1 MRAARALIVVLRH
14 LLRTFHRACPC
25 RSLEPGEIGSL
36 RLARDLHAHHGQQA
50 GKHGRVDA
58 LRVP

>member
-14 LLRTFHRACPC
+14 LLRTFHRTSAC
-25 RSLEPGEIGSL
+25 RTLQTSEIGCL